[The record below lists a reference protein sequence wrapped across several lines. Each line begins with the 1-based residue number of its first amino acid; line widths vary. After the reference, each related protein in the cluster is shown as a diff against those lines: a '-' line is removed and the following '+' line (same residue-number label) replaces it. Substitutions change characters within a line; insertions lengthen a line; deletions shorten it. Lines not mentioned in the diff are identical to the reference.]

1 MLHNANL
8 YINHNSHA
16 SALKIVRKIVC
27 LFTFSMRKV
36 RIQLW
41 TIALKKAS
49 VVTKSGN
56 LTTF

>member
-27 LFTFSMRKV
+27 LFAFINEDPNFTLSIR
-36 RIQLW
+36 
-41 TIALKKAS
+41 
-49 VVTKSGN
+49 
-56 LTTF
+56 

>member
-36 RIQLW
+36 IIQPW
-41 TIALKKAS
+41 TTALNKAS
-49 VVTKSGN
+49 VVTKNGN
-56 LTTF
+56 FTTF